1 MFDHIKKKQEE
12 FKKNLTDTYIDHAL
26 AGEIVEKG
34 GQAAILGEKRT
45 FNVGGKP
52 IEHIKTRDGWKRVPK
67 SEVMGLGAGV
77 LDKEEYK
84 QDLAHTAAPKDLI
97 IKENQVDSPKVD
109 INERF
114 QAFARFTKAVIKGAA
129 KSLVAYGTGGVG
141 KTYTVTHQM
150 DIAGLKQ
157 FDEETHA
164 PAFTT
169 AEQDDDDDGE
179 GRKSTDYDYVK
190 ITGKMTGPQVYKTLY
205 QHNGK
210 IILFDD
216 CDSVLRDSGAINLF
230 KGGLDSSGDG
240 TISWGTSTGVKD
252 EEGGKVP
259 NRFKFHGRV
268 IFVSNLP
275 SSEVPQ
281 PIKSRALRAD
291 LSMTPE
297 QTIERLRFIA
307 KDKEGNYK
315 NLKFPGVKDYKS
327 DDLKNII
334 DYLDEHKNVTS
345 DLNVRTVGSLLAIK
359 QIADEEG
366 HDWKKDASHMIFSK
380 SKSTDVEE
388 DLTDVQRHQKNQ
400 KERITSLY
408 SK

>member
-1 MFDHIKKKQEE
+1 MFDHIKKRQEE
-12 FKKNLTDTYIDHAL
+12 LKKNVADMYINQAL
-26 AGEIVEKG
+26 SGEIVEKG

-45 FNVGGKP
+45 FNVGGRP
-52 IEHIKTRDGWKRVPK
+52 VEHIKTRDGWKRVPK
-67 SEVMGLGAGV
+67 GDSMGLGAGV

-97 IKENQVDSPKVD
+97 TKENQVDSPKVD

-129 KSLVAYGTGGVG
+129 KSLIAYGTGGVG

-169 AEQDDDDDGE
+169 AEVDEEE

-216 CDSVLRDSGAINLF
+216 CDSVLRDSGAINIF

-268 IFVSNLP
+268 IFISNLP

-291 LSMTPE
+291 LSMTPT

-307 KDKEGNYK
+307 KDKEGNYT
-315 NLKFPGVKDYKS
+315 NLKFPGVKTYASK
-327 DDLKNII
+327 DLENII
-334 DYLDEHKNVTS
+334 DYLDEHKNATS

-380 SKSTDVEE
+380 SKSNDEE
-388 DLTDVQRHQKNQ
+388 LTSVQKHQKEQ
-400 KERITSLY
+400 RERISSMY
-408 SK
+408 NK